1 MVVCTCGQQAVDSNC
16 PFLGW
21 VDALMCPRSVEII
34 HGLLRRL
41 NGLEEVVDLFEEQR
55 SKYKKYII
63 IIRLTA
69 SSFGLNLSATTLVL
83 VHLEGELP
91 FATLELGPA

>member
-1 MVVCTCGQQAVDSNC
+1 MWSTSRCQDFMDIQESRPAFLWLSNISVNMS
-16 PFLGW
+16 FFGW

-63 IIRLTA
+63 I
-69 SSFGLNLSATTLVL
+69 S
-83 VHLEGELP
+83 
-91 FATLELGPA
+91 